1 MCLAHEGH
9 MCKSI
14 HHMGSDRASCRMR
27 IALGE
32 NHRGSG
38 VTLRVRATWGAVND
52 SVCNNSSTPVDNFG
66 QRPFLVASGAVY
78 EIIHRWKSVVSKGF
92 VPAFSFAKRGPSK
105 QGGFAA
111 LFGWT
116 RIKERPTVIW
126 RVHRRLNAP
135 RPLGKGVMLSPAGW
149 ANSCGVTCPD
159 LLASM

>member
-1 MCLAHEGH
+1 MYLAHERY

-27 IALGE
+27 IAFGE
-32 NHRGSG
+32 NHRESG
-38 VTLRVRATWGAVND
+38 VTLKVPVTWVLSKTAFATSVLRLWIILVNALI
-52 SVCNNSSTPVDNFG
+52 F
-66 QRPFLVASGAVY
+66 VASGLVH
-78 EIIHRWKSVVSKGF
+78 EIIHRWKSVVFKGF
-92 VPAFSFAKRGPSK
+92 VSAFSFVKRGPSK

-116 RIKERPTVIW
+116 RIKERPKVIW

>member
-1 MCLAHEGH
+1 M
-9 MCKSI
+9 
-14 HHMGSDRASCRMR
+14 
-27 IALGE
+27 
-32 NHRGSG
+32 SG
-38 VTLRVRATWGAVND
+38 VTLKVRVTWVLSKTAFAPSVLRLWIKLVNVRFYGAY
-52 SVCNNSSTPVDNFG
+52 G
-66 QRPFLVASGAVY
+66 LVH

-92 VPAFSFAKRGPSK
+92 VSAFSFTKRGPSK

-116 RIKERPTVIW
+116 RIKERPVAIW
-126 RVHRRLNAP
+126 KVYRRLNAS